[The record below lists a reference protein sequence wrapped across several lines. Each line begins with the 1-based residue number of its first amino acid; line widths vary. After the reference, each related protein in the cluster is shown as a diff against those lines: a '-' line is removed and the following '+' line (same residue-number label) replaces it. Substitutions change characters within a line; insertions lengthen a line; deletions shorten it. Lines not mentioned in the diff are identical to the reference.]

1 MANTYQLISSNV
13 FTTAA
18 ASFTFSS
25 IPATYTDLVI
35 RYSTRASVAGTTRSY
50 RITMNGSATGYSWT
64 YMNGNGAST
73 DSAIGTSLAFDL
85 ALNQNGDTTTAN
97 TFTNG
102 ELYFASYAS
111 STFKVMSSD
120 TANEN
125 NATTAFRNVVANLW
139 QDTSAITSI
148 TIANPTDNIMSGSS
162 FYLYG
167 IKNS

>member
-1 MANTYQLISSNV
+1 MANTYTLISSNV
-13 FTTAA
+13 LSSSA
-18 ASFTFSS
+18 ASVTFSS

-64 YMNGNGAST
+64 FLNGNGSAA
-73 DSAIGTSLAFDL
+73 DSGRGTSLAFNL
-85 ALNQNGDTTTAN
+85 ALYQNGDTTTAN

-102 ELYFASYAS
+102 ELYFANYAGS
-111 STFKVMSSD
+111 AFKVMSSD

-125 NATTAFRNVVANLW
+125 NSTTAFRNVVANLW

-148 TIANPTDNIMSGSS
+148 TIANPTDDIMAGSS

>member
-1 MANTYQLISSNV
+1 MANTYSLISSNV

-18 ASFTFSS
+18 ASLTFSS

-64 YMNGNGAST
+64 YILGNGATAS
-73 DSAIGTSLAFDL
+73 SANGTSVAFNL

-102 ELYFASYAS
+102 ELYFASYAG

-120 TANEN
+120 SAHEDNST
-125 NATTAFRNVVANLW
+125 NAQRSAVANLW
-139 QDTSAITSI
+139 QNTSAITSI